1 MVFMESFAVSAAD
14 SNTYEL
20 TLTEEPE
27 EPDYPINLPPNK
39 HRMPPKPIYC
49 TITSDGIIISS
60 TNADDIGTYEVFDID
75 GVCVAIFENEQDF
88 ISYIFSTSGTIEI
101 RFHLD
106 EYVLHGYLSL

>member
-1 MVFMESFAVSAAD
+1 MGVSTASATD
-14 SNTYEL
+14 DTTYEL
-20 TLTEEPE
+20 TLTEAWDD
-27 EPDYPINLPPNK
+27 PDYPIDPPPHK

-49 TITSDGIIISS
+49 TITSDNIIISS

-106 EYVLHGYLSL
+106 EYILQGYLSL